1 MATSLTT
8 MGGLFPTAYGL
19 GGADAMLVPMTMAMA
34 WGLTTG
40 TILTLIWI
48 PAGYGIIEDFMVLVN
63 KIPFIGKFSKKD
75 KTETSFTNALNS

>member
-1 MATSLTT
+1 MATSITT

-19 GGADAMLVPMTMAMA
+19 GGEDAMLIPLTLAMA

-48 PAGYGIIEDFMVLVN
+48 PSGYMIIEDLMLVVR
-63 KIPFIGKFSKKD
+63 KIPLVKKR
-75 KTETSFTNALNS
+75 EG